1 MAYSVGGTIEASDFN
16 IRNGSTTANVSGQIN
31 SVYATGNGNSGY
43 GQTSLVA
50 GNVSVGNNISAG
62 SDPGLG
68 PVLPSQW
75 RSMILALNICRNHQ
89 TGSSSG
95 ITAPG
100 YGDTIS
106 YYSTLDTQLTSAYT
120 DRLTAAATGS
130 TTTGTNDTW
139 NISVGATTALGAF
152 RDCNVVF
159 SSADA
164 ARYFFNAG
172 GRIAMIYSAVDNAST
187 TRSQSVR
194 DLVNQIGGF
203 NTYRGYSNSGITGT
217 GGSYSINNTGVGYW
231 STTGSATTFIQN
243 NDSAPYSG
251 YNARV
256 QHFTAGST
264 TNGSKGE
271 QLVFRLIL
279 FAFADDIY
287 GGSINITVTSR
298 CDITFPSTT
307 HLSDSWGTPTISYDS
322 L

>member
-1 MAYSVGGTIEASDFN
+1 
-16 IRNGSTTANVSGQIN
+16 
-31 SVYATGNGNSGY
+31 
-43 GQTSLVA
+43 
-50 GNVSVGNNISAG
+50 
-62 SDPGLG
+62 
-68 PVLPSQW
+68 
-75 RSMILALNICRNHQ
+75 
-89 TGSSSG
+89 
-95 ITAPG
+95 
-100 YGDTIS
+100 
-106 YYSTLDTQLTSAYT
+106 
-120 DRLTAAATGS
+120 
-130 TTTGTNDTW
+130 
-139 NISVGATTALGAF
+139 LGAF

-203 NTYRGYSNSGITGT
+203 NTYRGYSNSGRTGT
-217 GGSYSINNTGVGYW
+217 GGSYSINDTGVGYW

-298 CDITFPSTT
+298 CDITYPSTT
-307 HLSDSWGTPTISYDS
+307 YLSNSWGTPTISYDS